1 MQLLSWS
8 LMIRVKLMVDFIF
21 NNNDI
26 IMHASNEG
34 NVVTIANVVV
44 VHEGNGNGTCGGGG
58 MIMV

>member
-1 MQLLSWS
+1 
-8 LMIRVKLMVDFIF
+8 MIRVKLMVDFIF